1 VTNYAALQP
10 LLARLF
16 VTRKLDDWISL
27 LRDAGVPCGGVRSV
41 DEVLRDPQILA
52 REMVAVV
59 DHPALGP
66 IRMLGLPVK
75 LSETPGVVRTHPPRL
90 GEHTRLVLQEDLNV
104 DEKQIRELSDRGVIR
119 LA

>member
-1 VTNYAALQP
+1 M
-10 LLARLF
+10 
-16 VTRKLDDWISL
+16 

-75 LSETPGVVRTHPPRL
+75 LSETPGSVRTPPPRL
-90 GEHTRLVLQEDLNV
+90 GEHTRRVLHEDLNV
-104 DEKQIRELSDRGVIR
+104 DERQIRELSDRGVIR
-119 LA
+119 LT